1 MFPYI
6 NQLKERLKYPKEQMS
21 FIVIDTFKGKD
32 NDVTTDL
39 SICHCSALYMPN
51 MERKQL
57 NFQ

>member
-6 NQLKERLKYPKEQMS
+6 NQLKERLKYPKEQIP

-39 SICHCSALYMPN
+39 
-51 MERKQL
+51 RKK
-57 NFQ
+57 